1 MLASGRVIWA
11 NQDTSVKYGGTT
23 ILMLAVS
30 WRMLRFILSSVL
42 TLSGIAGK
50 VVRPVIETAV
60 MDWLDEHDL

>member
-1 MLASGRVIWA
+1 
-11 NQDTSVKYGGTT
+11 
-23 ILMLAVS
+23 MLAVS